1 MALRRSW
8 EGGSGGLGE
17 PARAALGPPR
27 RSPIAWIQSVD
38 NQRLWRGSGA
48 AGDPAEKGIRRR
60 APITT
65 PLIKASG
72 GLVEAKP
79 RIVTEMLAALT
90 IRYPT
95 VPIHFART
103 RPLARRLDL
112 PVPRRCAC
120 LSSSRP
126 RPLSGCVTAQAYAHP
141 AHASVIRHR
150 SLEHVVHVD
159 APG

>member
-17 PARAALGPPR
+17 LPSALGPPR

-38 NQRLWRGSGA
+38 NQRPWRVSGA
-48 AGDPAEKGIRRR
+48 IGDRAEKGIRRR

-65 PLIKASG
+65 PLIKALG

-79 RIVTEMLAALT
+79 GIVTEMLAALT

-95 VPIHFART
+95 VPIHFAKT

-112 PVPRRCAC
+112 PVPGAA
-120 LSSSRP
+120 L
-126 RPLSGCVTAQAYAHP
+126 A
-141 AHASVIRHR
+141 
-150 SLEHVVHVD
+150 
-159 APG
+159 